1 MLIKNIHL
9 ENSAETTDI
18 RINDGVF
25 GEIAPSLQ
33 ALPGEEV
40 IDGTGK
46 MILPPFI
53 ESHVHLDTCLTAEI
67 RSGICPAPYLKALNA
82 GANGRKS

>member
-46 MILPPFI
+46 MKIGRA
-53 ESHVHLDTCLTAEI
+53 HV
-67 RSGICPAPYLKALNA
+67 
-82 GANGRKS
+82 